1 MQFFLIQFNIHA
13 ISGEFSEKS
22 EGFCRYRKNRGKY
35 FVLFRVPE
43 SFFLKLAEGKAVPR
57 PGSEKALLMQI
68 TVNYCRDELRA
79 GGRKMTVLAAAAV
92 LVLAFFEGRSGA
104 EG

>member
-1 MQFFLIQFNIHA
+1 MEKEELLVLYNRYA
-13 ISGEFSEKS
+13 DTVYRLAYSYLGSGHDAEDA
-22 EGFCRYRKNRGKY
+22 
-35 FVLFRVPE
+35 VQTI
-43 SFFLKLAEGKAVPR
+43 FLKLAEGKAVPR

-104 EG
+104 GA

>member
-1 MQFFLIQFNIHA
+1 MPFQANFQRNQRDSADI
-13 ISGEFSEKS
+13 G
-22 EGFCRYRKNRGKY
+22 KNRGKY
-35 FVLFRVPE
+35 FVLFGVPE

-104 EG
+104 GG